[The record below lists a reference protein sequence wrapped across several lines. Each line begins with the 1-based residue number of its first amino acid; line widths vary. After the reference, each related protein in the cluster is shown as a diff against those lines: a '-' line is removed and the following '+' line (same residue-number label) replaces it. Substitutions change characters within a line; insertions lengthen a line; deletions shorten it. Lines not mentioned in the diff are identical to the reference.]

1 MNRKWIALLL
11 SCALVL
17 MLAAACGRNNDK
29 TNNNANDTTNNG
41 TTNNGS
47 DMNTRP
53 DNSGNT
59 NAPGSMTPGNSAG
72 SGNGSGMNDSNDGN
86 IGEHNEPVFPDS
98 LATMDADVAVADLFD
113 TIGLSETDLDNAM
126 KDVATVGDGVDGART
141 YRHKLLGQ
149 DSEVSYGFDDQRAIN
164 KVTVK
169 SPANSADEWRE
180 ELSGTLGAKSVEGEM
195 NSWIYNEHKV
205 KVDDKGDHVI
215 ITIEKDA

>member
-29 TNNNANDTTNNG
+29 PNNNANDTTNNG
-41 TTNNGS
+41 MNNGTNNGS

-59 NAPGSMTPGNSAG
+59 NVPGDMTPGNDL
-72 SGNGSGMNDSNDGN
+72 NGSDGN

-113 TIGLSETDLDNAM
+113 TIGLSEADLDNAM
-126 KDVATVGDGVDGART
+126 RDIATVGDGVDGART
-141 YRHKLLGQ
+141 YRHKLLGR
-149 DSEVSYGFDDQRAIN
+149 DSDVSYGFDDQRAIN
-164 KVTVK
+164 KITVK
-169 SPANSADEWRE
+169 SPADSADEWRE
-180 ELSGTLGAKSVEGEM
+180 ELSGTLGAKEVEGQM
-195 NSWIYNEHKV
+195 NNWTYNEHKI
-205 KVDDKGDHVI
+205 KVDDKGDLVI

>member
-29 TNNNANDTTNNG
+29 PNNNANDTTNNG
-41 TTNNGS
+41 MNNGTNNGS

-59 NAPGSMTPGNSAG
+59 NVPGDMTPGNDLNGSAG
-72 SGNGSGMNDSNDGN
+72 T
-86 IGEHNEPVFPDS
+86 IGEHNDPVFPDS

-126 KDVATVGDGVDGART
+126 RDIATVGDGVDGART
-141 YRHKLLGQ
+141 YRHKLLGR
-149 DSEVSYGFDDQRAIN
+149 DSDVSYGFDDQRAIN
-164 KVTVK
+164 KITVK
-169 SPANSADEWRE
+169 SPADSADEWRE
-180 ELSGTLGAKSVEGEM
+180 ELSGTLGAKEVEGQM
-195 NSWIYNEHKV
+195 NNWTYNEHKI

>member
-59 NAPGSMTPGNSAG
+59 NVPGDMTPGNDL
-72 SGNGSGMNDSNDGN
+72 NGSDGN

-98 LATMDADVAVADLFD
+98 LATMDADVAVADLFA

-149 DSEVSYGFDDQRAIN
+149 DSDVSYGFDDQRAIN

>member
-29 TNNNANDTTNNG
+29 PNNNANDTTNNG

-53 DNSGNT
+53 GNSGNT
-59 NAPGSMTPGNSAG
+59 NVPGDMTPGNDL
-72 SGNGSGMNDSNDGN
+72 NGSDGN
-86 IGEHNEPVFPDS
+86 IGEHNDPVFPDS

-126 KDVATVGDGVDGART
+126 KDIATVGDGVDGART
-141 YRHKLLGQ
+141 YRHKLLGR
-149 DSEVSYGFDDQRAIN
+149 DSDVSYGFDDQRAIN
-164 KVTVK
+164 KITVK
-169 SPANSADEWRE
+169 SPADSADEWRE
-180 ELSGTLGAKSVEGEM
+180 ELSGTLGAKEVEGQM
-195 NSWIYNEHKV
+195 NNWTYNEHKI

>member
-29 TNNNANDTTNNG
+29 TNNNANDTANNG
-41 TTNNGS
+41 MNNGMTNNGS

-59 NAPGSMTPGNSAG
+59 NVPGDMTPGNDL
-72 SGNGSGMNDSNDGN
+72 NGSDGN
-86 IGEHNEPVFPDS
+86 IGEHNDPVFPDS

-126 KDVATVGDGVDGART
+126 RDIATVGDGVDGART

-149 DSEVSYGFDDQRAIN
+149 DSDVSYGFDDQRAIN
-164 KVTVK
+164 KITVK
-169 SPANSADEWRE
+169 SPADSADEWRE
-180 ELSGTLGAKSVEGEM
+180 ELSGTLGAKEVEGQM
-195 NSWIYNEHKV
+195 NNWTYNEHKI

>member
-29 TNNNANDTTNNG
+29 PNNNANNTTNNGMNNG

-59 NAPGSMTPGNSAG
+59 NVPGDMTPGNDL
-72 SGNGSGMNDSNDGN
+72 NGSDGN

-126 KDVATVGDGVDGART
+126 KDIATVGDGVDGART
-141 YRHKLLGQ
+141 YRHKLLGR
-149 DSEVSYGFDDQRAIN
+149 DSDVSYGFDDQRAIN
-164 KVTVK
+164 KITVK
-169 SPANSADEWRE
+169 SPADSADEWRE
-180 ELSGTLGAKSVEGEM
+180 ELSGTLGAKEVEGQM
-195 NSWIYNEHKV
+195 NNWIYNEHKI

>member
-29 TNNNANDTTNNG
+29 TNSNANDTTNNG
-41 TTNNGS
+41 TNNGS
-47 DMNTRP
+47 DMNNGGMG
-53 DNSGNT
+53 NSGNT
-59 NAPGSMTPGNSAG
+59 NVPGDMTPGNDL
-72 SGNGSGMNDSNDGN
+72 NGSDGN

-149 DSEVSYGFDDQRAIN
+149 DSDVSYGFDDQRAIN

>member
-59 NAPGSMTPGNSAG
+59 NVPGDMTPGNDL
-72 SGNGSGMNDSNDGN
+72 NGSDGN

-126 KDVATVGDGVDGART
+126 RDIATVGDGVDGART

-169 SPANSADEWRE
+169 SPADSADEWRE
-180 ELSGTLGAKSVEGEM
+180 ELSGTLGAKEVEGQM
-195 NSWIYNEHKV
+195 NNWTYNEHKV

>member
-29 TNNNANDTTNNG
+29 ANNNTNDTTNNG
-41 TTNNGS
+41 TNNGAG
-47 DMNTRP
+47 DMNNGGM
-53 DNSGNT
+53 DNNGNT
-59 NAPGSMTPGNSAG
+59 NVPGDMTPGNDLN
-72 SGNGSGMNDSNDGN
+72 GNEGN

-113 TIGLSETDLDNAM
+113 TIGLTETDLDNAM
-126 KDVATVGDGVDGART
+126 RDIATVGDGVDGART

-149 DSEVSYGFDDQRAIN
+149 DSDVSYGFDEQRAIN

-169 SPANSADEWRE
+169 SPADSADEWRD
-180 ELSGTLGAKSVEGEM
+180 ELSGTLGAKQVEGDM

-205 KVDDKGDHVI
+205 KVDDKGDHVV

>member
-29 TNNNANDTTNNG
+29 TNSNANDTTNNGMNNG

-53 DNSGNT
+53 DNNGNT
-59 NAPGSMTPGNSAG
+59 NVPGDMTPGNDL
-72 SGNGSGMNDSNDGN
+72 NGSDGN

-113 TIGLSETDLDNAM
+113 TIGLSEADLDNAM
-126 KDVATVGDGVDGART
+126 RDIATVGDGVDGART

-149 DSEVSYGFDDQRAIN
+149 DSDVSYGFDDQRAIN

>member
-41 TTNNGS
+41 MNNGTTNNGS

-59 NAPGSMTPGNSAG
+59 NVPGDMTPGNDL
-72 SGNGSGMNDSNDGN
+72 NGSDGN

-126 KDVATVGDGVDGART
+126 RDVATVGDGVNGART
-141 YRHKLLGQ
+141 YRHKLLGRES
-149 DSEVSYGFDDQRAIN
+149 DVSYGFDDQRAIN

-169 SPANSADEWRE
+169 SPADSADEWRE
-180 ELSGTLGAKSVEGEM
+180 ELSGTLGATEVEGQM
-195 NSWIYNEHKV
+195 NNWTYNEHKI
-205 KVDDKGDHVI
+205 KVDDKGDHVL
-215 ITIEKDA
+215 ITIQKDA

>member
-29 TNNNANDTTNNG
+29 PNNNANDTTNNGMNNG

-59 NAPGSMTPGNSAG
+59 NVPGDMTPGNDL
-72 SGNGSGMNDSNDGN
+72 NGSDGN
-86 IGEHNEPVFPDS
+86 IGEHNDPVFPDS

-126 KDVATVGDGVDGART
+126 KDIATVGDGVDGART
-141 YRHKLLGQ
+141 YRHKLLGR
-149 DSEVSYGFDDQRAIN
+149 DSDVSYGFDDQRAIN
-164 KVTVK
+164 KITVK
-169 SPANSADEWRE
+169 SPADSADEWRE
-180 ELSGTLGAKSVEGEM
+180 ELSGTLGAKEVEGQM
-195 NSWIYNEHKV
+195 NNWTYNEHKI

>member
-29 TNNNANDTTNNG
+29 PNNNANDTTNNG
-41 TTNNGS
+41 MNNGTNNGS

-53 DNSGNT
+53 GNT
-59 NAPGSMTPGNSAG
+59 NVPGDMTPGNDL
-72 SGNGSGMNDSNDGN
+72 NGSDGN
-86 IGEHNEPVFPDS
+86 IGEHNDPVFPDS

-126 KDVATVGDGVDGART
+126 RDIATVGDGVDGART
-141 YRHKLLGQ
+141 YRHKLLGR
-149 DSEVSYGFDDQRAIN
+149 DSDVSYGFDDQRAIN
-164 KVTVK
+164 KITVK
-169 SPANSADEWRE
+169 SPADSADEWRE
-180 ELSGTLGAKSVEGEM
+180 ELSGTLGAKEVEGQM
-195 NSWIYNEHKV
+195 NNWTYNEHKI
-205 KVDDKGDHVI
+205 KVDDKGNHVI

>member
-29 TNNNANDTTNNG
+29 PNNNANDTTNNG
-41 TTNNGS
+41 MNNGTNNGS

-59 NAPGSMTPGNSAG
+59 NVSGDMTPGNDL
-72 SGNGSGMNDSNDGN
+72 NGSDGN
-86 IGEHNEPVFPDS
+86 IGEHNDPVFPDS

-113 TIGLSETDLDNAM
+113 TIGLSEADLDNAM
-126 KDVATVGDGVDGART
+126 RDIATVGDGVDGART

-149 DSEVSYGFDDQRAIN
+149 DSDVSYGFDDQRAIN
-164 KVTVK
+164 KITVK
-169 SPANSADEWRE
+169 SPADSADEWRE
-180 ELSGTLGAKSVEGEM
+180 ELSGTLGAKEVEGQM
-195 NSWIYNEHKV
+195 NNWTYNEHKI

>member
-29 TNNNANDTTNNG
+29 PNNNANDTTNNGMNNG

-53 DNSGNT
+53 DNNGNT
-59 NAPGSMTPGNSAG
+59 NVPGNMTPGNDL
-72 SGNGSGMNDSNDGN
+72 NGSDGN

-113 TIGLSETDLDNAM
+113 TIGLSEADLDNAM
-126 KDVATVGDGVDGART
+126 RDIATVGDGVDGART
-141 YRHKLLGQ
+141 YRHKLLGR
-149 DSEVSYGFDDQRAIN
+149 DSDVSYGFDDQRAIN
-164 KVTVK
+164 KITVK
-169 SPANSADEWRE
+169 SPADSADEWRE
-180 ELSGTLGAKSVEGEM
+180 ELSGTLGAKEVEGQM
-195 NSWIYNEHKV
+195 NNWTYNEHKI

>member
-59 NAPGSMTPGNSAG
+59 NVPGDMTPGNDL
-72 SGNGSGMNDSNDGN
+72 NGSDGN
-86 IGEHNEPVFPDS
+86 IGEHNDPVFPDS

-126 KDVATVGDGVDGART
+126 QDIATVGDGVDGART
-141 YRHKLLGQ
+141 YRHKLLGR
-149 DSEVSYGFDDQRAIN
+149 DSDVSYGFDDQRAIN
-164 KVTVK
+164 KITVK
-169 SPANSADEWRE
+169 SPADSADEWRE
-180 ELSGTLGAKSVEGEM
+180 ELSGTLGAKEVEGQM
-195 NSWIYNEHKV
+195 NNWTYNEHKI

>member
-41 TTNNGS
+41 MNNGATNNGS

-59 NAPGSMTPGNSAG
+59 NVPGDMTPGNDL
-72 SGNGSGMNDSNDGN
+72 NGSDGN

-98 LATMDADVAVADLFD
+98 LATMDADVALADLFD
-113 TIGLSETDLDNAM
+113 AMGLSETDLDNAM

-149 DSEVSYGFDDQRAIN
+149 DSDVSYGFDDQRAIN
-164 KVTVK
+164 KITVK
-169 SPANSADEWRE
+169 SPADSADEWRE

-195 NSWIYNEHKV
+195 NSWTYNEHKV